1 MDIEYTTDYY
11 DDYGSE
17 EYDFHQFDGKTCF
30 DYLEIRDGNS
40 NDSAL
45 LGKYCGDSDVLNLPI
60 TLMTSGEFLWLRGVL
75 HLLPHNSNYV
85 LKVEDKSK

>member
-1 MDIEYTTDYY
+1 MGTYMQISITFMDIEYTTDYY

-17 EYDFHQFDGKTCF
+17 DGKTCF

-60 TLMTSGEFLWLRGVL
+60 TLMTGGEFLWLRCVL
-75 HLLPHNSNYV
+75 HLTST
-85 LKVEDKSK
+85 

>member
-1 MDIEYTTDYY
+1 MGTYMQISITFMDIEYTTDYY

-17 EYDFHQFDGKTCF
+17 EYNFHQFDGKTCF

-60 TLMTSGEFLWLRGVL
+60 TLVASGEFLWL
-75 HLLPHNSNYV
+75 
-85 LKVEDKSK
+85 K